1 MKSKQII
8 VLFIAFAIMVSCG
21 KQIEQKVVVPT
32 KKDTLT
38 YNLDV
43 KLEILKKDKDFEN
56 NPIYV
61 VAITVTKLSNDS
73 FTISFNQVYI
83 DELFD
88 FYPPI
93 IEDYNKRIVSDEF
106 SFPIGF
112 LLKNEKAIFQTT
124 IRNPHQFWYLNNLQ
138 NIRIGYRLKR
148 IKVNNKLITLSKEKQ
163 QVYWSNFVNLNS
175 TIPSYHFCNENV
187 FFYDSIGNE
196 AQNYYRYDLSFN
208 YQEYRNDFEEKI
220 YKRLYQ

>member
-21 KQIEQKVVVPT
+21 KSVEQKAKVLP
-32 KKDTLT
+32 KKDSLT

-43 KLEILKKDKDFEN
+43 KLEILKKDKDYKN
-56 NPIYV
+56 NPIYL
-61 VAITVTKLSNDS
+61 VAITITNLSNDS

-106 SFPIGF
+106 SFPVGF
-112 LLKNEKAIFQTT
+112 LLKNQKAILQTT
-124 IRNPHQFWYLNNLQ
+124 IRDPNQFWYLNNL
-138 NIRIGYRLKR
+138 K
-148 IKVNNKLITLSKEKQ
+148 K
-163 QVYWSNFVNLNS
+163 
-175 TIPSYHFCNENV
+175 C
-187 FFYDSIGNE
+187 
-196 AQNYYRYDLSFN
+196 
-208 YQEYRNDFEEKI
+208 
-220 YKRLYQ
+220 